1 MAQAQMAVLFV
12 ILCTS
17 KNKEKRERLQWLGER
32 RCKISKKIRVDR
44 ILKLKEFLRTDR
56 QANFSIFPQNLHAIY

>member
-32 RCKISKKIRVDR
+32 RCKISKKIRA
-44 ILKLKEFLRTDR
+44 L
-56 QANFSIFPQNLHAIY
+56 ANHIRK